1 MKAGIAFSD
10 HSDPS
15 RAGREAASRAVALSG
30 PPRLA
35 ILFTTDAYPP
45 PPVLEAVRLE
55 IGDAKLVGFCCGG
68 ILADDAWHPQGVGI
82 CTLGGDFQVRTTLQ
96 RGLDRDPFETGC
108 RTADALL
115 ANGVAEGTVMVLP
128 DGFEAN
134 LSELLRGLY
143 TRCGADFQYVG
154 GGGGDNLKFFKT
166 HQFTEQG
173 CASRAVAAA
182 VIQGLNL
189 VTRIGHGWVPMGDPL
204 VMTRTRGKI
213 VHEIDGMPAF
223 AAYQQHLGP
232 ISREEFRTRGML
244 HPLGFPDVFGRYTIR
259 DPLAVEDGDS
269 IRFVNEVPSQAVG
282 NIMDGNINQLIDTA
296 GKTVREAVSAVP
308 DAAFLLLFDCISR
321 ATLMGDR
328 FREELRAIR
337 KAAGPRLPI
346 LGALTFGEI
355 GAAGDVPQLHNKT
368 TVAVAGGPLPA

>member
-1 MKAGIAFSD
+1 MKAGIAFSA
-10 HSDPS
+10 HSDAS

-35 ILFTTDAYPP
+35 IIFTTDAYPP
-45 PPVLEAVRLE
+45 QTVLEAVLRE
-55 IGDAKLVGFCCGG
+55 TGEAKLVGFCCGG

-82 CTLGGDFQVRTTLQ
+82 CTLGGKIRVRTTLQ
-96 RGLDRDPFETGC
+96 SGLDRDPFDTGC
-108 RTADALL
+108 RAADALL
-115 ANGVAEGTVMVLP
+115 TPGDAEGTLLVLP

-143 TRCGADFQYVG
+143 SRFGAGFQYVG
-154 GGGGDNLKFFKT
+154 GGAGDNLKFFKT
-166 HQFTEQG
+166 YQVTDQG
-173 CASRAVAAA
+173 CASHAVAAA

-213 VHEIDGMPAF
+213 VYEIDGMPAF
-223 AAYQQHLGP
+223 KAYQQHLGP
-232 ISREEFRTRGML
+232 ISREEFKAHGML

-259 DPLAVEDGDS
+259 DPLAVNDDDS

-282 NIMDGNINQLIDTA
+282 NIMDGHINQLIETA

-308 DAAFLLLFDCISR
+308 DAGFLLLFDCISR
-321 ATLMGDR
+321 AMLMGDR
-328 FREELRAIR
+328 FPEELRAIR

-355 GAAGDVPQLHNKT
+355 GAAGDVPLLHNKT